1 MSDFFFLIILLIL
14 CIFFIKENN
23 SSRSR
28 VAFISLSILVWAF
41 GIIIFFNDDLRKICI
56 NYLNISEFKLL
67 LSLGLIFASFYTIYI
82 YLEIRKI
89 KEKLTFIIRSLALK
103 NGRKN
108 KSKIKK

>member
-1 MSDFFFLIILLIL
+1 
-14 CIFFIKENN
+14 
-23 SSRSR
+23 

-82 YLEIRKI
+82 YLEI